1 MGTKTTTTSPPT
13 TTTTTTTT
21 STTTTTTTTN
31 TTTTKT
37 TTTSTPNTTTRA
49 PATTTTTTTNTTTT
63 TTTTTTL
70 DSAEN
75 YKHTVTRVGDGVV
88 HSYSSQGARGWFYM
102 TGGRRGALPLVRV
115 DRPALGWSSGNIV
128 PYPRALLNMPR

>member
-1 MGTKTTTTSPPT
+1 MGLCTATTTTSPPT

-21 STTTTTTTTN
+21 STTTT
-31 TTTTKT
+31 
-37 TTTSTPNTTTRA
+37 P
-49 PATTTTTTTNTTTT
+49 TTTNTTTT

-70 DSAEN
+70 DSDEN

-88 HSYSSQGARGWFYM
+88 HSYSSQGARGWFYV
-102 TGGRRGALPLVRV
+102 TGGHRGALPLVRV